1 MKQLFLLAAIVVC
14 FLITSVV
21 KAADIKIPDSAAADS
36 AATDSAAID
45 SANRETPYYEI
56 INKQGQSSYILG
68 TVHINSIDLNLLTQV
83 KSQITGARVTLVESA
98 QFGSTLPAEDQT
110 VVTNDSVLRLMDHDD
125 HLSLEAVARIRSL
138 LSVSD
143 DNILD
148 DRLRLKVLDGNV
160 SRGFLFTLLSKLQD
174 RIAYLIM
181 KNVSLTQDLHLGS
194 EIVGDSLNKQ
204 PLIFDAQIE
213 RTARDH
219 QIPIVA
225 LDRELYPLIDHY
237 NKTLSAPVISDW
249 IMTVFKDLDMVS
261 QAQTNDLLNLS
272 DSLTQK
278 VFKKTYDERNA
289 SFLGDLYQ
297 TKESVAQIHS
307 VTDHPLSNYS
317 SFENEINDS
326 ITTRHNAWLSRV
338 QKEIEIGNAFIAV
351 GLDHVVS
358 SGNYPSLVDL
368 LQEKGFKVI
377 PHQILK
383 SKNLCD
389 SVFASAI

>member
-21 KAADIKIPDSAAADS
+21 KAADIKIHDSAAADS